1 MDEKPMGDPKNV
13 REMNIETDLDQVKK
27 IWLHGAK
34 KAHPLIPK
42 DFWNSEPVLNNFLNE
57 ISNPKNERYV
67 YKDEKEQIRG
77 FITARK
83 NGYIFELY
91 VDFQKEDFRR
101 RGIGTALFKTL
112 KGENPKFPHLKGRYS
127 QFTSSVYAHNH
138 ISFACHVKYG
148 FKVRGIMFCPHTG
161 LPKFEMIW
169 KKEENCGT

>member
-1 MDEKPMGDPKNV
+1 MGDPKNV
-13 REMNIETDLDQVKK
+13 REMNLGTDFDQVRK

-34 KAHPLIPK
+34 KSHHKFIPET
-42 DFWNSEPVLNNFLNE
+42 FWDSKEVLGNFQTE
-57 ISNPKNERYV
+57 ISNPQNERYV
-67 YKDEKEQIRG
+67 YKDEKNEIRG

-83 NGYIFELY
+83 DGYIFELY
-91 VDFQKEDFRR
+91 VDFRDEDFRR

-148 FKVRGIMFCPHTG
+148 FKVHGIMFCLHTG

-169 KKEENCGT
+169 KKDRVE